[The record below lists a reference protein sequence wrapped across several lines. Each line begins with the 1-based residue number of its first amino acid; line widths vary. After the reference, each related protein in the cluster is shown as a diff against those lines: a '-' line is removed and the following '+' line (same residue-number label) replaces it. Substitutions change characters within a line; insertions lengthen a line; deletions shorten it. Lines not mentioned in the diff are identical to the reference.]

1 MVVEGQTE
9 VSAMGEA
16 DQCDREEDQVL
27 AEALQD
33 LTHTTDL
40 HVAVVCPKDRMI

>member
-9 VSAMGEA
+9 VSAMGEE
-16 DQCDREEDQVL
+16 DRCVREEDQVL
-27 AEALQD
+27 AEGLQD

-40 HVAVVCPKDRMI
+40 HVAAVCPKDHMI